1 MKPLR
6 IALFHNLH
14 SGGAKRTLYEEARRL
29 TERHH
34 LDLYTLS
41 SADRDFCDL
50 RPYVEDRHVYDFE
63 PGKLFRSPF
72 GRLNQGVRLFDLIR
86 LNRLARRVAA
96 DIDADGYDVVLVHP
110 CQYAQSPSVL
120 RYLRTPTVYYC
131 HEPLR
136 ELYETPPPRPYRQES
151 AMRVALDTIDPL
163 RGAYRLLL
171 RYLDRVSLRS
181 ATLVLANSQFTRQNV
196 RRFYGVEATVCPHGI
211 DTTAFRP
218 LEVPRDGFVLSV
230 GALTPNKGFDTIIEG
245 LGRVPEEQRPS
256 LMIISNYAEPR
267 ERAYLKELAATQGVD
282 IRLHT
287 GVGDEALVDAYN
299 RAAMVA
305 YAPVREPLGLVP
317 LEAMA
322 CGTPVVG
329 VREGGVAETVRHGET
344 GLLAE
349 RDPAAFALAIQ
360 NLLDD
365 ENAQRFGILGRA
377 YVRQKWGWEHAVE
390 MLEQY
395 LYQVT
400 ETA

>member
-1 MKPLR
+1 
-6 IALFHNLH
+6 
-14 SGGAKRTLYEEARRL
+14 
-29 TERHH
+29 
-34 LDLYTLS
+34 
-41 SADRDFCDL
+41 
-50 RPYVEDRHVYDFE
+50 
-63 PGKLFRSPF
+63 
-72 GRLNQGVRLFDLIR
+72 
-86 LNRLARRVAA
+86 
-96 DIDADGYDVVLVHP
+96 
-110 CQYAQSPSVL
+110 
-120 RYLRTPTVYYC
+120 
-131 HEPLR
+131 
-136 ELYETPPPRPYRQES
+136 
-151 AMRVALDTIDPL
+151 
-163 RGAYRLLL
+163 
-171 RYLDRVSLRS
+171 
-181 ATLVLANSQFTRQNV
+181 
-196 RRFYGVEATVCPHGI
+196 
-211 DTTAFRP
+211 
-218 LEVPRDGFVLSV
+218 
-230 GALTPNKGFDTIIEG
+230 
-245 LGRVPEEQRPS
+245 
-256 LMIISNYAEPR
+256 MIISNYAEPR